1 MAKSRFTGRY
11 SRWRRRR
18 LWRIR
23 RVRQV
28 AGKRTVSRRGILW
41 PILAAELGY
50 GGWHYAVTG
59 GYEIRLIRL
68 EEEYQIEWQIPGKA
82 EPAGKPKPV
91 EQAEWLKPVESAEQ
105 TARNEAEPASED
117 RIYGV
122 RIHPDRL
129 ELEFYRREPVEPSLR
144 PAKESGNSA
153 E

>member
-1 MAKSRFTGRY
+1 MTC
-11 SRWRRRR
+11 
-18 LWRIR
+18 
-23 RVRQV
+23 
-28 AGKRTVSRRGILW
+28 
-41 PILAAELGY
+41 
-50 GGWHYAVTG
+50 

-82 EPAGKPKPV
+82 E
-91 EQAEWLKPVESAEQ
+91 Q
-105 TARNEAEPASED
+105 TARNEAETASED

-129 ELEFYRREPVEPSLR
+129 ELEFYRREPVEPSSR